1 MVVIYSYIKVIVTET
16 EANYIVVETG
26 GVGYFIFVPNPF
38 AFTLNEETKVYVYNH
53 IREDE
58 NSLYG
63 FKTKEEKELFL
74 KLLNVKGVGP
84 KLVMPMLATG
94 SVNGIIDAIDR
105 ENILYLKKFPKV
117 GDKVAR
123 QIILD
128 LKGKLAQS
136 TTDIMTG
143 GFEELISVLEGLG
156 YKTNDIKKIL
166 PNMDSN
172 KEIESQVKDALKL
185 LLR

>member
-1 MVVIYSYIKVIVTET
+1 MYSYIKGIVTET

-136 TTDIMTG
+136 TTEIMTG

-185 LLR
+185 LLK